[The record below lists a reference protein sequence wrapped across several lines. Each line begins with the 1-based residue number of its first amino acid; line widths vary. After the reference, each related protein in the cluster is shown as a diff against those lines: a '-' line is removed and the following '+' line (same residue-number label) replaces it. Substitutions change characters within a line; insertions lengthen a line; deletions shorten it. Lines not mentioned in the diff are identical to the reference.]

1 VLSAVATIDF
11 ELLVRA
17 MPDERLVG
25 VALADT
31 DAAERLARA
40 DALLAGLDGTGV
52 EAHAAREALVR
63 ALRGLVRSES
73 KALRT
78 WLDAQAGASP
88 ARDWVVGRVLSWLA
102 DPAAA
107 ASAWT
112 RVIEREFGPRALRH
126 LARGRI
132 RAEQGD
138 VAGACLDLREA
149 FREPASYRDLE
160 RGAKLLA
167 KLRATGEAL
176 PAARRTKL
184 ALLGGFTT
192 QLMRP
197 LLELACFRDG
207 IDVEIYE
214 AEYGLYRQEVLDRS
228 SGLHRFRPDVVVI
241 ATHWRDAQLPPLVD
255 DADETVEC
263 LATSFAALW
272 EICTQELHAQV
283 IQHNFD
289 IPAHESYGQLS
300 RALPGGRAR
309 LLSRLN
315 LELLARAGSGVSIL
329 DFDGVASAFGKD
341 RWSDAHL
348 WYLAR
353 QHPAPDALP
362 LWVDQLAAHLRAL
375 LGLGKKVLALDL
387 DNTLWGGVIG
397 EDGLEGIQLGAHSPE
412 GEAHQDLQRHARELR
427 ERGIVL
433 VVCSKNNEADA
444 REPFEAHPEMLLR
457 TDDVAVFRANWQ
469 DKATN
474 LREIAASLGLGLESF
489 VFVDDNPT
497 ERAWVRREIPE
508 MAVPEVGS
516 DAAAFVRLLDRGRWF
531 EALSLS
537 EEDRL
542 RASDYAA
549 NVRRAELA
557 GAATSMDE
565 FLASLEMTATI
576 GEFDAA
582 NLPRIAQLVSKSNQ
596 FNLTTRRYTQEQ
608 LRGFAESPEHVT
620 RWFRLRD
627 RFGDNGIIGVMLGVV
642 QASEA
647 TLEIDLWLMSCRVLG
662 RRMEELMCRT
672 LMRAARERGLTRVR
686 GRYLPTAKNAMVTE
700 LYPRLGF
707 EDAGG
712 ATRPGETVW
721 EYDLG
726 ARPALECSV
735 IRVEEAGEAD
745 D

>member
-1 VLSAVATIDF
+1 VLRAVATIDF
-11 ELLVRA
+11 EHLVRA
-17 MPDERLVG
+17 MPDARLVA

-31 DAAERLARA
+31 DAPERLARA
-40 DALLAGLDGTGV
+40 DALLRALEGTSA

-63 ALRGLVRSES
+63 ALRGLARAAPAE
-73 KALRT
+73 LRV
-78 WLDAQAGASP
+78 WLDAQPGKSP
-88 ARDWVVGRVLSWLA
+88 ARDWVAAHAFSWLS

-112 RVIEREFGPRALRH
+112 RVIEREFGPRVERH

-132 RAEQGD
+132 RADQRD
-138 VAGACLDLREA
+138 VAGACHDLREA
-149 FREPASYRDLE
+149 FREPACYRDLE
-160 RGAKLLA
+160 RGTKLLA
-167 KLRATGEAL
+167 RLRASGEAL

-192 QLMRP
+192 QLVRP
-197 LLELACFRDG
+197 LLELVCFRDG
-207 IDVEIYE
+207 IDLEIYE
-214 AEYGLYRQEVLDRS
+214 AEYGQYRQEVLDRA

-255 DADETVEC
+255 DADATVVN
-263 LATSFAALW
+263 LVASFTALW
-272 EICTQELHAQV
+272 EVCTQELHAHV

-289 IPAHESYGQLS
+289 IPSHESYGHLS

-309 LLSRLN
+309 VLSRLN

-329 DFDGVASAFGKD
+329 DLDAVAAAFGKD
-341 RWSDAHL
+341 RWSDARL
-348 WYLAR
+348 WYLAK

-362 LWVDQLAAHLRAL
+362 LWVDQLAAQLRAL

-457 TDDVAVFRANWQ
+457 MDDVAVFRANWQ
-469 DKATN
+469 DKVTN

-549 NVRRAELA
+549 NVRRGELA
-557 GAATSMDE
+557 FASTSMDE

-576 GEFDAA
+576 GEFDTA
-582 NLPRIAQLVSKSNQ
+582 NLPRIAQLVNKSNQ

-608 LRGFAESPEHVT
+608 LRGFAESEGFVT

-642 QASEA
+642 QQGDA

-672 LMRAARERGLTRVR
+672 LMQAALERGLSRVR
-686 GRYLPTAKNAMVTE
+686 GRYLPTAKNVMVAD

-707 EDAGG
+707 KDATG
-712 ATRPGETVW
+712 ATQPGETIF
-721 EYDLG
+721 EYDLDTQ
-726 ARPALECSV
+726 PLIECPLV
-735 IRVEEAGEAD
+735 RVEEAAS
-745 D
+745 